1 MVVTLSSGARKTMAV
16 THIGMLGNPSV
27 YRTRVVWVDARFGA
41 TFLKQGWVT
50 GPRRVI
56 LARINSRTVSYW
68 TTALSSS
75 AAFMTRWA
83 MPTVQTDL
91 YRRTP

>member
-1 MVVTLSSGARKTMAV
+1 MAV
-16 THIGMLGNPSV
+16 TRIGMLGNPSV